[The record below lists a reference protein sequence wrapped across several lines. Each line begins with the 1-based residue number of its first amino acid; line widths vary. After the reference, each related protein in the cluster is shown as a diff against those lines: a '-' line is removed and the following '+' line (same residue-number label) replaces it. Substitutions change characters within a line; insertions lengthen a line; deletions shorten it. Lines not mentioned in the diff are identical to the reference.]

1 MSTNATVRTQSP
13 LTATCGALTSRLL
26 PSIGAALL
34 GLALLGVMGFAHLDV
49 VHNAAHDV
57 RHSAAFP
64 CH

>member
-1 MSTNATVRTQSP
+1 MSTATVRTQGP
-13 LTATCGALTSRLL
+13 LTATSGALASRLL

-34 GLALLGVMGFAHLDV
+34 GLALLGVLGFAQV
-49 VHNAAHDV
+49 GVIHNAFHDV